1 VVGISDKVL
10 IQHLKELEADLV
22 IRTDFR
28 EIPPRVEYS
37 LTEFGS
43 ALIET
48 LIPLCKWGKQNMA
61 ADRRPGPIRVLHP
74 PFLSAG

>member
-22 IRTDFR
+22 VVRTDFR
-28 EIPPRVEYS
+28 EILPRFEYS

-48 LIPLCKWGKQNMA
+48 LTPLSKSGQA
-61 ADRRPGPIRVLHP
+61 EHGR
-74 PFLSAG
+74 